1 MAVRLL
7 HFEAGGFVHP
17 IYREQMHAL
26 PVGWEIASP
35 HPGLLDSDGGTP
47 LIQGQGARLRG
58 ARELAERI
66 ALRFLGRTG
75 HVRLGQATPDP
86 GVALTH
92 SAELLLGDPD
102 VPYVVDFEHVNCFVL
117 YQEIALSRPRAL
129 RRLRAA
135 VEDERCRYLLPW
147 CDAARERFLTA
158 IGPES
163 AARVAPKTVTVPPAI
178 RPVAERPAQRGAGP
192 LRVLFVGTKFFEKG
206 GVEAIRAVERLSS
219 SHDVRLDML
228 SYVPAEWDARLAEHP
243 TVTTHRPG
251 SGRELVERLYADSD
265 VLLFPSHMDTFG
277 YVVLEAAAHGVPAVA
292 ADHHAMPE
300 LIDDGETGLL
310 FECENPLYVEDG
322 RCAFDHVLPP
332 PRSYMDALQRPSD
345 GYVDRIA
352 SQLARIAEDAAMHGR
367 LASGALERV
376 RAGAFSIERR
386 RELLADLYDAAA
398 SSRRAA

>member
-1 MAVRLL
+1 MRVRLL

-26 PVGWEIASP
+26 PAGWEIASP
-35 HPGLLDSDGGTP
+35 HPGLLDGDGGTP

-66 ALRFLGRTG
+66 ALRVLGRSG
-75 HVRLGQATPDP
+75 HVRLGRATPDP

-117 YQEIALSRPRAL
+117 YQEVALSRPRAL

-147 CDAARERFLTA
+147 CDAARDRFLTA
-158 IGPES
+158 IGSES
-163 AARVAPKTVTVPPAI
+163 AARVAPKTVTVPPGI
-178 RPVAERPAQRGAGP
+178 RPVAERPARRSDGP

-206 GVEAIRAVERLSS
+206 GVEAIRAVEALSAS
-219 SHDVRLDML
+219 QDVRLDML
-228 SYVPAEWDARLAEHP
+228 SYVPAEWEARLADHP
-243 TVTTHRPG
+243 LVTTHRPG
-251 SGRELVERLYADSD
+251 SGRELVDRLYADSD

-300 LIDDGETGLL
+300 LIDDGATGLL
-310 FECENPLYVEDG
+310 FESENPLYAKDG
-322 RCAFDHVLPP
+322 RCVFDHVLPP
-332 PRSYMDALQRPSD
+332 PRTYMDALQQPSD
-345 GYVDRIA
+345 SYVREIA
-352 SQLARIAEDAAMHGR
+352 TRLARVAEDDALHAR

-376 RAGAFSIERR
+376 RGGAFSIERR
-386 RELLADLYDAAA
+386 RDLLARLYDAAA
-398 SSRRAA
+398 APRAA